1 MDGICNLNNSFIAG
15 HRANYFPVI
24 HKTKLKKNKHLLFM
38 VIKAKCLHIKNVHR
52 DIGMSAALVV
62 SVIILIDQS
71 IEPDSIDQQQNRD
84 IK

>member
-1 MDGICNLNNSFIAG
+1 
-15 HRANYFPVI
+15 
-24 HKTKLKKNKHLLFM
+24 M

-62 SVIILIDQS
+62 SVIILIDKS